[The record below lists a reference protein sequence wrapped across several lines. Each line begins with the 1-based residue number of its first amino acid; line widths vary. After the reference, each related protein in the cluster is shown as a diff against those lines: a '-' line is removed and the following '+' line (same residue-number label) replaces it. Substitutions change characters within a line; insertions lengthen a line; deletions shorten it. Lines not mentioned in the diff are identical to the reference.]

1 MKNENIENNGS
12 SIAKRIKGII
22 FGQAIG
28 DALGLGTKFMSR
40 AEVFQNYPRGLSMY
54 SQMVQDWHRS
64 KWRPGEWTDDT
75 DMMLCIAHAM
85 IEDRGIKLET
95 IARNFKEWFRKNPRG
110 IGRHTY
116 NVLSMA
122 DYEKDPIRAARI
134 VWELSGKKSAANGAL
149 MRTSVVGLWKNDVTA
164 HTEKICQLT
173 HADPRCIGSCVIV
186 SELIHRLVWQEEAL
200 SFDDMRNIGRR
211 YDERIDPYLSLA
223 QEGSLEDL
231 QLDDEESMGYT
242 LKTLSAAIWCLYH
255 VDNFTDGLLAIVNAR
270 GDADT
275 NAAVACS
282 VLGARYGFKSIP
294 RSYTDNLYHKEV
306 LEEVSEDLALVLSQS

>member
-12 SIAKRIKGII
+12 SIAKRIKGVI

-28 DALGLGTKFMSR
+28 DTLGLGTEFMPR

-85 IEDRGIKLET
+85 IEDRGIKSET
-95 IARNFKEWFRKNPRG
+95 IARNFKKWFRKNPRG

-149 MRTSVVGLWKNDVTA
+149 MRTSVVGLWKNDVATYA
-164 HTEKICQLT
+164 EKICQLT

-186 SELIHRLVWQEEAL
+186 SELIHRLVWQGEAL
-200 SFDDMRNIGRR
+200 SFDDMRSIGRR

-223 QEGSLEDL
+223 QDGSLEDL
-231 QLDDEESMGYT
+231 QLGDEESMGYT

-255 VDNFTDGLLAIVNAR
+255 VDNFTDGLLAIVNAG

-294 RSYTDNLYHKEV
+294 CSYTDNLCHKEV